1 MRETDRV
8 LRNAVAN
15 VLEADVKV
23 EMTHAAVIANDGAVT
38 LIGFVRSPRQKREAV
53 RAAGRVPGVIA
64 VADELQVRPPGGP
77 ARTDAE
83 IAEDIA
89 RWRMWAMI
97 PPTVRADVRDGRVTL
112 RGDVDTDE
120 QRHEAEHVF
129 ESIHGVRKV
138 VNRIAVVPQRAP
150 DAREVERRAD
160 DAIRTI
166 ADGDARSIHATV
178 EGATVRLTGT
188 VHSETE
194 SLAAE
199 RAAASAPGVTAVAN
213 DIAITP

>member
-1 MRETDRV
+1 
-8 LRNAVAN
+8 
-15 VLEADVKV
+15 
-23 EMTHAAVIANDGAVT
+23 VT
-38 LIGFVRSPRQKREAV
+38 
-53 RAAGRVPGVIA
+53 
-64 VADELQVRPPGGP
+64 
-77 ARTDAE
+77 AE
-83 IAEDIA
+83 
-89 RWRMWAMI
+89 
-97 PPTVRADVRDGRVTL
+97 VRDGHVTL
-112 RGDVDTDE
+112 HGDVGADE
-120 QRHEAEHVF
+120 QRHEAERVF
-129 ESIHGVRKV
+129 KRIHGVRKV
-138 VNRIAVVPQRAP
+138 TNRISVVHPAP